1 MFQEI
6 LKEYIALNM
15 IFLTD
20 RDFILFYFNFTCVLI
35 AVYLVCDAALIALIK
50 KMNVPGEKSIWT
62 LELTLLFNIQCILFL
77 DIDECEVGGVCSQ
90 KCNNSIGSYTCSCF
104 SGYQLNDDKTTCSG
118 ALCCFAALNN
128 RNNFLQYDKVNKY
141 IDYSSN
147 KWILNAQ

>member
-6 LKEYIALNM
+6 LKEYIALYM

-20 RDFILFYFNFTCVLI
+20 CDFFLFYLNLICVLI
-35 AVYLVCDAALIALIK
+35 TFYLVCDTVLIAFK
-50 KMNVPGEKSIWT
+50 KNECIRRKEY
-62 LELTLLFNIQCILFL
+62 LNLLFNIQCIFFL

-141 IDYSSN
+141 FDFSSN
-147 KWILNAQ
+147 K